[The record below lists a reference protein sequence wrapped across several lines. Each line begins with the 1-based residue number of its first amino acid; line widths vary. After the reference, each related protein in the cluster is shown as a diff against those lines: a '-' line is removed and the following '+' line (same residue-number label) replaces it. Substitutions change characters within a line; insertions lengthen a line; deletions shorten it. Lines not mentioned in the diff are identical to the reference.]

1 MHLSYIMRKPID
13 LIQKFR
19 KDVVILKCWKKNV
32 ENIKEIIKKYLHF
45 AFIYGKMN
53 ELVKKT
59 RRSE

>member
-32 ENIKEIIKKYLHF
+32 ENIKEITKK
-45 AFIYGKMN
+45 
-53 ELVKKT
+53 
-59 RRSE
+59 